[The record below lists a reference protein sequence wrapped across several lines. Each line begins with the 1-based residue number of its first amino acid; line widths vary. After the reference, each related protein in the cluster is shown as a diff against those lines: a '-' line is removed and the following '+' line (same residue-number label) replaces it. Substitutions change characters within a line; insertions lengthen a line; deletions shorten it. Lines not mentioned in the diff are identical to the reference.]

1 MVAARIG
8 QSFVL
13 RNKPVN
19 FFEHQ
24 EQARRQ
30 SRWLVFL
37 FILAVI
43 IIIVVIDFAILVA
56 FGVMNT
62 EEQQFIFNTQALKAN
77 LPTLLG
83 GAVLTA
89 GVIAVASLFK
99 TAALRSGGGKV
110 ARDLGGV
117 LVEADARD
125 PLRRRLYNVVEEI
138 ALASGIAVPE
148 IYVLEQESGINA
160 FAAGFTPA
168 DAAVAVTR
176 GALEKLSRNELQ
188 GVIAHEFSHIFNG
201 DMRLNIRLMGALF
214 GILMLSL
221 IGRRV
226 LHGSFY
232 MGRSKNNNGGAIVLI
247 AVAVML
253 VGYIGLF
260 FGRWIKS
267 AVSRQREYL
276 ADASAV
282 QFTRDPDGIAGALKK
297 ISVYSDASYLNVETE
312 EVSHMLFGDGEKM
325 SMFSTHPPLNER
337 IKRVDKSFKPEDL
350 AELAK
355 KIQREHQAES
365 ERHSKKQEAT
375 ERRGGGMFD
384 GGNLVD
390 QIGHPDF
397 SRILMAATLAASIP
411 DEISQAAHSSQ
422 WATEVLF
429 YCLLDRDDEI
439 REQQLLMVAQ
449 NMGGDSETR
458 VRGLVNAAP
467 ELAREQRLPLLE
479 ISIPEL
485 KRRPPDHVSKVLATV
500 KALSEADGQTDVFEY
515 LMAKIIAQHLWESVN
530 PQRVKLSGKK
540 SLAQMSDKAHSV
552 ITVLAL
558 HGNEGSAAAESAYRA
573 GSTVLGS
580 GTNASMP
587 DTGDWSETLD
597 MALSALDQLKPSD
610 KETFVKA
617 LLATVMADDKIAV
630 TELELLRVVCAV
642 IHVPLPMITGGQS

>member
-1 MVAARIG
+1 M
-8 QSFVL
+8 
-13 RNKPVN
+13 N

-37 FILAVI
+37 FILAVLV
-43 IIIVVIDFAILVA
+43 IIVVIDVAILVA
-56 FGVMNT
+56 FGLMNI
-62 EEQQFIFNTQALKAN
+62 EQQQFPLSMQALKVN
-77 LPTLLG
+77 IPLLLG
-83 GAVLTA
+83 GAVVTA
-89 GVIAVASLFK
+89 AVIAVASLFK

-138 ALASGIAVPE
+138 ALASGIPVPE

-160 FAAGFTPA
+160 FAAGFSPA

-176 GALEKLSRNELQ
+176 GALEKLNRGELQ

-226 LHGSFY
+226 LHGSYY
-232 MGRSKNNNGGAIVLI
+232 MGRSKNNNGGAIVLV

-297 ISVYSDASYLNVETE
+297 IAVYSDASYLNVETE
-312 EVSHMLFGDGEKM
+312 EVSHMLFGSGERM
-325 SMFSTHPPLNER
+325 RMFSTHPPLNER
-337 IKRVDKSFKPEDL
+337 IGRIDQSFRPEDL
-350 AELAK
+350 VQMAK
-355 KIQREHQAES
+355 NIQRQRQADAEQAAKNQQKAKS
-365 ERHSKKQEAT
+365 T
-375 ERRGGGMFD
+375 GGGMFD
-384 GGNLVD
+384 ADNLVD
-390 QIGHPDF
+390 QIGNPDF
-397 SRILMAATLAASIP
+397 SRILMAAALAASIP
-411 DEISQAAHSSQ
+411 DEISQAAHSNQ

-429 YCLLDRDDEI
+429 YCLLDRNEEI
-439 REQQLLMVAQ
+439 REQQLLHVAQ
-449 NMGGDSETR
+449 NMGSDSETR
-458 VRGLVNAAP
+458 VRGLLNAAP

-485 KRRPPDHVSKVLATV
+485 KRRPPDHVGKVLATV
-500 KALSEADGQTDVFEY
+500 KLLSEADGQTDVFEY

-530 PQRVKLSGKK
+530 PQQVKLSGKNA
-540 SLAQMSDKAHSV
+540 LGRVTPEALEV
-552 ITVLAL
+552 IAVLAT
-558 HGNEGSAAAESAYRA
+558 HGNDSDRAIESAYRA
-573 GSTVLGS
+573 GNGVLDAGPVI
-580 GTNASMP
+580 SMP
-587 DTGDWSETLD
+587 TVEDWKEVMDRTLP
-597 MALSALDQLKPSD
+597 LLDQLKPAD
-610 KETFVKA
+610 KEKLVKA
-617 LLATVMADDKIAV
+617 MIATVMADDKVVV
-630 TELELLRVVCAV
+630 TELELLRVICSV
-642 IHVPLPMITGGQS
+642 IHVPLPIVTGGEP

>member
-1 MVAARIG
+1 
-8 QSFVL
+8 
-13 RNKPVN
+13 VN
-19 FFEHQ
+19 FFEYQ

-43 IIIVVIDFAILVA
+43 TIIVVIDVAILVA
-56 FGVMNT
+56 FGVMDA
-62 EEQQFIFNTQALKAN
+62 EQQQGLFNIQTLKAN

-89 GVIAVASLFK
+89 IVIAVASLFK
-99 TAALRSGGGKV
+99 TAALSSGGGKV

-226 LHGSFY
+226 LHGSYY
-232 MGRSKNNNGGAIVLI
+232 MGRSKNSNGGAIMLV
-247 AVAVML
+247 AVAVTL

-267 AVSRQREYL
+267 AVSRQREDL

-297 ISVYSDASYLNVETE
+297 IAVYSDASYLSVESE

-325 SMFSTHPPLNER
+325 SMFSTHPPMNKR
-337 IKRVDKSFKPEDL
+337 IQRIDKSFRPEDL
-350 AELAK
+350 LQLASS
-355 KIQREHQAES
+355 IQRKQHAEA
-365 ERHSKKQEAT
+365 EQLNQEKRSKK
-375 ERRGGGMFD
+375 RRSTGLFD
-384 GGNLVD
+384 ADNLVE

-397 SRILMAATLAASIP
+397 SRILMAAALAASIP
-411 DEISQAAHSSQ
+411 EQISKAAHSSQ
-422 WATEVLF
+422 WATEVLL
-429 YCLLDRDDEI
+429 YCLMDQDSEI
-439 REQQLLMVAQ
+439 RERQLLLVAQ
-449 NMGGDSETR
+449 NMGSDSETR
-458 VRGLVNAAP
+458 VRGLLEAAP

-485 KRRPPDHVSKVLATV
+485 KRRPPDHVSRVLATV
-500 KALSEADGQTDVFEY
+500 KALSEVDGHTDIFEY
-515 LMAKIIAQHLWESVN
+515 LMAAIIAQHLWESMN
-530 PQRVKLSGKK
+530 PQSVRLSGKK
-540 SLAQMSDKAHSV
+540 LLKQLMADALDV
-552 ITVLAL
+552 IAILAL
-558 HGNEGSAAAESAYRA
+558 NGHESTEGAKQAYRA
-573 GSTVLGS
+573 GSNLLGADGKS
-580 GTNASMP
+580 PMP
-587 DTGDWSETLD
+587 VIGDWTHNLD
-597 MALSALDQLKPSD
+597 KALPALDQLKPAE
-610 KETFVKA
+610 KEKLVNA
-617 LLATVMADDKIAV
+617 LIATVMADNRVAV
-630 TELELLRVVCAV
+630 AEMELLRVICLV
-642 IHVPLPMITGGQS
+642 IHVPLPMISGGESSS

>member
-1 MVAARIG
+1 M
-8 QSFVL
+8 
-13 RNKPVN
+13 N
-19 FFEHQ
+19 FFEYQ

-30 SRWLVFL
+30 TRWLVFL
-37 FILAVI
+37 FILAVV
-43 IIIVVIDFAILVA
+43 IIIVVINVAILVA
-56 FGVMNT
+56 LGLMNT
-62 EEQQFIFNTQALKAN
+62 EEQQFVFSMQALKAN
-77 LPTLLG
+77 IPTLLG
-83 GAVLTA
+83 GAAVTA
-89 GVIAVASLFK
+89 AVIAIASLFK
-99 TAALRSGGGKV
+99 TASLRSGGGKV

-117 LVEADARD
+117 LVEADAND

-138 ALASGIAVPE
+138 ALASGIPVPE

-176 GALEKLSRNELQ
+176 GALEKLSRGELQ

-214 GILMLSL
+214 GILVLSL

-232 MGRSKNNNGGAIVLI
+232 MGRSKNSNGGAIVLV

-297 ISVYSDASYLNVETE
+297 IAIYSDASYLNVETE
-312 EVSHMLFGDGEKM
+312 EVSHMLFGDGEQVR
-325 SMFSTHPPLNER
+325 MFSTHPPLNSR
-337 IKRVDKSFKPEDL
+337 IGRIDKSFKPDDL
-350 AELAK
+350 VQLAK
-355 KIQREHQAES
+355 KIQRQGQVEAERAAR
-365 ERHSKKQEAT
+365 EEKKEQPQ
-375 ERRGGGMFD
+375 GGGMFNAD
-384 GGNLVD
+384 NLID

-411 DEISQAAHSSQ
+411 EEISQAAHSNQ

-429 YCLLDRDDEI
+429 YCLMDRDDEI
-439 REQQLLMVAQ
+439 REQQLLFVAQ
-449 NMGGDSETR
+449 EMGSDSETK
-458 VRGLVNAAP
+458 VRGLLNAAP
-467 ELAREQRLPLLE
+467 DLAREQRLPLLE

-500 KALSEADGQTDVFEY
+500 EALSQADGQTDVFEY
-515 LMAKIIAQHLWESVN
+515 LMAKIISQHLWESIN
-530 PQRVKLSGKK
+530 PQRVRLSGKK
-540 SLAQMSDKAHSV
+540 SLQQAIEKARAV
-552 ITVLAL
+552 IAVLAV
-558 HGNEGSAAAESAYRA
+558 HGNEDAEAAKAAYQAGSAI
-573 GSTVLGS
+573 LGD
-580 GTNASMP
+580 TEATAMP
-587 DTGDWSETLD
+587 VIDDWSECLD
-597 MALSALDQLKPSD
+597 DALPALDQLKPAD
-610 KETFVKA
+610 KESLVKA
-617 LLATVMADDKIAV
+617 LIATVMADDKVEV
-630 TELELLRVVCAV
+630 TEMELLRVVCSV
-642 IHVPLPMITGGQS
+642 IHVPLPMITGGET

>member
-1 MVAARIG
+1 M
-8 QSFVL
+8 
-13 RNKPVN
+13 N
-19 FFEHQ
+19 FFEYQ
-24 EQARRQ
+24 EKARRQ

-43 IIIVVIDFAILVA
+43 TIIVVIDLAILVA
-56 FGVMNT
+56 FGVMDT
-62 EEQQFIFNTQALKAN
+62 EQQQVLFSTQTLKAN
-77 LPTLLG
+77 LSTLMV
-83 GAVLTA
+83 GALVTA
-89 GVIAVASLFK
+89 AVIAIASLFK
-99 TAALRSGGGKV
+99 TASLRSGGGKV

-226 LHGSFY
+226 LHGSYY
-232 MGRSKNNNGGAIVLI
+232 MGRSKNNNGGAIMLI

-253 VGYIGLF
+253 VGYIGMF

-337 IKRVDKSFKPEDL
+337 IKRVDKSFKPDDL
-350 AELAK
+350 LELVK
-355 KIQREHQAES
+355 SIQRKQKMETEQQARQQAKRE
-365 ERHSKKQEAT
+365 EAGKK
-375 ERRGGGMFD
+375 GGAGMFD
-384 GGNLVD
+384 ADNLVE

-397 SRILMAATLAASIP
+397 SRILMAAALAASIP
-411 DEISQAAHSSQ
+411 EQISQAAHSNQ

-429 YCLLDRDDEI
+429 YCLMDRDVEI
-439 REQQLLMVAQ
+439 REQQLLFVAQ
-449 NMGGDSETR
+449 NMGTDSETR
-458 VRGLVNAAP
+458 LRGLLQASP

-479 ISIPEL
+479 IAIPEL

-500 KALSEADGQTDVFEY
+500 KALNEADGQTDVFEY
-515 LMAKIIAQHLWESVN
+515 LMAKIITQHLWESVN
-530 PQRVKLSGKK
+530 PQRVKLSGKT
-540 SLAQMSDKAHSV
+540 SLKQVSDKALGV
-552 ITVLAL
+552 IAVLAL
-558 HGNEGSAAAESAYRA
+558 HGNENTVAAESAYRA
-573 GSTVLGS
+573 GCELLGS
-580 GTNASMP
+580 GAATPMP
-587 DTGDWSETLD
+587 EISEWSEVLD
-597 MALSALDQLKPSD
+597 TALPALDKLKPAD
-610 KETFVKA
+610 KEQLVKA
-617 LLATVMADDKIAV
+617 LIATVMADNKIAV
-630 TELELLRVVCAV
+630 AELELLRVVCSV
-642 IHVPLPMITGGQS
+642 IHVPLPMITGGQA

>member
-1 MVAARIG
+1 M
-8 QSFVL
+8 
-13 RNKPVN
+13 N
-19 FFEHQ
+19 FFEYQ

-37 FILAVI
+37 FILAVLV
-43 IIIVVIDFAILVA
+43 IIVVIDVAILVA
-56 FGVMNT
+56 FGLMNI
-62 EEQQFIFNTQALKAN
+62 EQQQFVFNMQTLKASM
-77 LPTLLG
+77 PMLLG
-83 GAVLTA
+83 GAAVTA
-89 GVIAVASLFK
+89 AVIAVASLFK

-117 LVEADARD
+117 LVEADAND

-138 ALASGIAVPE
+138 ALASGIPVPE

-176 GALEKLSRNELQ
+176 GALEKLNRAELQ

-214 GILMLSL
+214 GILVLSL

-226 LHGSFY
+226 LHGSY
-232 MGRSKNNNGGAIVLI
+232 YVGRSKNSNGGAIVLV

-267 AVSRQREYL
+267 AVSRQREFL

-297 ISVYSDASYLNVETE
+297 IAIYSDASYLNVETE
-312 EVSHMLFGDGEKM
+312 EVSHMLFGNGEQVR
-325 SMFSTHPPLNER
+325 MFSTHPPLNDR
-337 IKRVDKSFKPEDL
+337 IGRIDRSFRPDDL
-350 AELAK
+350 VQLAR
-355 KIQREHQAES
+355 KIQRQGEAEAEQAAREQ
-365 ERHSKKQEAT
+365 KKEKSH
-375 ERRGGGMFD
+375 GGGMFNAD
-384 GGNLVD
+384 NLVD

-411 DEISQAAHSSQ
+411 EEISQAAHSNQ

-429 YCLLDRDDEI
+429 YCLMDRNDEI
-439 REQQLLMVAQ
+439 REQQLLFVAQ
-449 NMGGDSETR
+449 KMGSDSETR
-458 VRGLVNAAP
+458 VRGLLSAAP

-500 KALSEADGQTDVFEY
+500 EALSQADGQTDVFEY
-515 LMAKIIAQHLWESVN
+515 LMAKTIAQHLWESVN
-530 PQRVKLSGKK
+530 PQRVRLSGKK
-540 SLAQMSDKAHSV
+540 SLPQIIDKARAV
-552 ITVLAL
+552 IAILAVN
-558 HGNEGSAAAESAYRA
+558 GNENAADAGDAYRA
-573 GSTVLGS
+573 G
-580 GTNASMP
+580 NALFGDDVTAAMP
-587 DTGDWSETLD
+587 DIGDWSATLD
-597 MALSALDQLKPSD
+597 DALPALDQLKPAD
-610 KETFVKA
+610 KENLVKA
-617 LLATVMADDKIAV
+617 MIATVMADDSVAV
-630 TELELLRVVCAV
+630 TEMELLRVVCAV
-642 IHVPLPMITGGQS
+642 IHVPLPMITGGEA

>member
-1 MVAARIG
+1 M
-8 QSFVL
+8 
-13 RNKPVN
+13 N
-19 FFEHQ
+19 FFEYQ

-43 IIIVVIDFAILVA
+43 TIIVVIDLAILVA
-56 FGVMNT
+56 FGAMDV
-62 EEQQFIFNTQALKAN
+62 EQQQSLLSVQTLKSN

-83 GAVLTA
+83 GALVTA
-89 GVIAVASLFK
+89 LVIAIASLFK

-138 ALASGIAVPE
+138 ALASGIPVPE
-148 IYVLEQESGINA
+148 IYVLEQESAINA

-226 LHGSFY
+226 LHGSYY
-232 MGRSKNNNGGAIVLI
+232 MGRSKNNNGGAIILI
-247 AVAVML
+247 AVAVTL

-297 ISVYSDASYLNVETE
+297 IAVYSDASYLDAESE
-312 EVSHMLFGDGEKM
+312 EVSHMLFGAGEKM
-325 SMFSTHPPLNER
+325 SMFSTHPPMNER
-337 IKRVDKSFKPEDL
+337 IKRIDGSFRPEDL
-350 AELAK
+350 VQLAK
-355 KIQREHQAES
+355 NIQR
-365 ERHSKKQEAT
+365 KKQFEAEQAAKEQKGSKQRT
-375 ERRGGGMFD
+375 SGMFD
-384 GGNLVD
+384 ADNLVD
-390 QIGHPDF
+390 QIGNPDF
-397 SRILMAATLAASIP
+397 SRILMAAALAASIP
-411 DEISQAAHSSQ
+411 EEISTAAHSNQ

-429 YCLLDRDDEI
+429 YCLMDRDIET
-439 REQQLLMVAQ
+439 REQQLLAVAT
-449 NMGGDSETR
+449 NMGSDSETR
-458 VRGLVNAAP
+458 VRGLLDAAP

-479 ISIPEL
+479 IAIPEL
-485 KRRPPDHVSKVLATV
+485 KRRPPDHVKRVLATV
-500 KALSEADGQTDVFEY
+500 KALSAADGQTDVFEY
-515 LMAKIIAQHLWESVN
+515 LLAKIIAQHLWESAN
-530 PQRVKLSGKK
+530 PQNVRLSGNKALK
-540 SLAQMSDKAHSV
+540 QTLDKALDV
-552 ITVLAL
+552 IAVLAL
-558 HGNEGSAAAESAYRA
+558 HGNVGAEDVETAYRSGSTLLESNASAPMPQVGDWAES
-573 GSTVLGS
+573 
-580 GTNASMP
+580 
-587 DTGDWSETLD
+587 LD
-597 MALSALDQLKPSD
+597 SALPELDRLKPAD
-610 KETFVKA
+610 KGKLVKA
-617 LLATVMADDKIAV
+617 LIATVMADNRVAV
-630 TELELLRVVCAV
+630 AEMELLRVVCAV
-642 IHVPLPMITGGQS
+642 IHVPLPMISGGETA

>member
-1 MVAARIG
+1 M
-8 QSFVL
+8 
-13 RNKPVN
+13 N
-19 FFEHQ
+19 FFEYQ

-37 FILAVI
+37 FILAVT
-43 IIIVVIDFAILVA
+43 IIVVVIDLAILIA
-56 FGVMNT
+56 FGVMDP
-62 EEQQFIFNTQALKAN
+62 EQQQTLLSMETFKAN
-77 LPTLLG
+77 LGTILG
-83 GAVLTA
+83 GALVTTA
-89 GVIAVASLFK
+89 VIVVASLFK
-99 TAALRSGGGKV
+99 TASLRSGGGKV

-148 IYVLEQESGINA
+148 IYVLEQESAINA

-176 GALEKLSRNELQ
+176 GALEKLDRNELQ

-232 MGRSKNNNGGAIVLI
+232 VGRSKNNNGGAIVMIAI
-247 AVAVML
+247 AVMA

-312 EVSHMLFGDGEKM
+312 EISHMLFGNGEKT
-325 SMFSTHPPLNER
+325 SMFSTHPPMNER
-337 IKRVDKSFKPEDL
+337 ILRIDKNYRPEQLQDL
-350 AELAK
+350 AKSIERKAQVQAK
-355 KIQREHQAES
+355 QQA
-365 ERHSKKQEAT
+365 RQKKSPNKGVA
-375 ERRGGGMFD
+375 GMFD
-384 GGNLVD
+384 ADKLVD

-397 SRILMAATLAASIP
+397 SRILMAAALASSIP
-411 DEISQAAHSSQ
+411 EEISAAAHSNQ

-429 YCLLDRDDEI
+429 YCLMDQNDEI
-439 REQQLLMVAQ
+439 REQQLLAIAQ
-449 NMGGDSETR
+449 TMGSDSEQR
-458 VRGLVNAAP
+458 VRGLLSASPV
-467 ELAREQRLPLLE
+467 LAREQRLPLLE

-485 KRRPPDHVSKVLATV
+485 KRRPPDHVSRVLATV
-500 KALSEADGQTDVFEY
+500 TALSEADGQTDIFEY
-515 LMAKIIAQHLWESVN
+515 LMAKIIGQHLWESVN

-540 SLAQMSDKAHSV
+540 SLKQVADKAQQV
-552 ITVLAL
+552 IAVLAL
-558 HGNEGSAAAESAYRA
+558 HGNDDKLAAESAYKA
-573 GSTVLGS
+573 GNGLL
-580 GTNASMP
+580 NPKQQHAIP
-587 DTGDWSETLD
+587 DVGDWAETLD
-597 MALSALDQLKPSD
+597 LALPALDQLKPGD
-610 KETFVKA
+610 KEQLVNA
-617 LLATVMADDKIAV
+617 LIATVMADDKIAV
-630 TELELLRVVCAV
+630 EELELLRVICAV
-642 IHVPLPMITGGQS
+642 IHVPLPMIVGSEV

>member
-1 MVAARIG
+1 M
-8 QSFVL
+8 
-13 RNKPVN
+13 N
-19 FFEHQ
+19 FFEYQ
-24 EQARRQ
+24 DQARRQ

-43 IIIVVIDFAILVA
+43 VIIVVIDAAILVA

-62 EEQQFIFNTQALKAN
+62 EEQQFAFSMQALKAN

-83 GAVLTA
+83 GAVVTA
-89 GVIAVASLFK
+89 AIIAVASLFK
-99 TAALRSGGGKV
+99 TATLRSGGGKV

-117 LVEADARD
+117 QVEADARD

-138 ALASGIAVPE
+138 ALASGIPVPE

-176 GALEKLSRNELQ
+176 GALEKLSRSELQ

-226 LHGSFY
+226 LHGSYFV
-232 MGRSKNNNGGAIVLI
+232 GRSKNSNGGAIVLVAI
-247 AVAVML
+247 AVML

-312 EVSHMLFGDGEKM
+312 EVSHMLFGNGEKT

-337 IKRVDKSFKPEDL
+337 IQRVDKSFKPEDL
-350 AELAK
+350 VQLAK
-355 KIQREHQAES
+355 NIQR
-365 ERHSKKQEAT
+365 KKQTEAEQAAKEQQKT
-375 ERRGGGMFD
+375 KKRQSGMFD
-384 GGNLVD
+384 ADNLVD
-390 QIGHPDF
+390 QIGNPDF
-397 SRILMAATLAASIP
+397 SRILMAAALAASIP
-411 DEISQAAHSSQ
+411 EEINQAAHSSQ

-429 YCLLDRDDEI
+429 YCLMDRDDEI
-439 REQQLLMVAQ
+439 REQQLLAVAQ

-458 VRGLVNAAP
+458 VRGLLNAAP
-467 ELAREQRLPLLE
+467 ELAGEQRLPLLE

-500 KALSEADGQTDVFEY
+500 TALSEADGEIDVFEY
-515 LMAKIIAQHLWESVN
+515 LMAKIIAQHLWESMN
-530 PQRVKLSGKK
+530 PQRVRLSGKK
-540 SLAQMSDKAHSV
+540 SLKQLSDKALGV
-552 ITVLAL
+552 VAVLAL
-558 HGNEGSAAAESAYRA
+558 HGHDRTADVELAYRA
-573 GSTVLGS
+573 GSALLGS
-580 GTNASMP
+580 ETTAPMP
-587 DTGDWSETLD
+587 RIEDWSKTLD
-597 MALSALDQLKPSD
+597 DALPALDQLKPAD
-610 KETFVKA
+610 KEKLVKA
-617 LLATVMADDKIAV
+617 MTTTVMADNKV
-630 TELELLRVVCAV
+630 GVVELELLRVVCSV
-642 IHVPLPMITGGQS
+642 IHVPLPMITGGET

>member
-1 MVAARIG
+1 
-8 QSFVL
+8 
-13 RNKPVN
+13 VN
-19 FFEHQ
+19 FFEYQ

-30 SRWLVFL
+30 SRWLIFL

-43 IIIVVIDFAILVA
+43 TIIVVIDLAMLIA
-56 FGVMNT
+56 FGVMDT
-62 EEQQFIFNTQALKAN
+62 EQQQGLFSTQTLQAN
-77 LPTLLG
+77 LPTLFG
-83 GAVLTA
+83 GALVTA
-89 GVIAVASLFK
+89 AVIAIASLFK
-99 TAALRSGGGKV
+99 TAVLRSGGGKV
-110 ARDLGGV
+110 ARELGGV

-176 GALEKLSRNELQ
+176 GALEKLSRSELQ

-214 GILMLSL
+214 GILVLSL

-226 LHGSFY
+226 LRGSY
-232 MGRSKNNNGGAIVLI
+232 YVGRSKNSNGGAIMLVAI
-247 AVAVML
+247 AVML

-297 ISVYSDASYLNVETE
+297 ISVYSDASYLNVESE
-312 EVSHMLFGDGEKM
+312 EVSHMLFGNGEKV

-337 IKRVDKSFKPEDL
+337 IQRIDKSFRPEDL
-350 AELAK
+350 VQLAK
-355 KIQREHQAES
+355 SIQRKGQAEA
-365 ERHSKKQEAT
+365 EAEQAAREQEKTGQSK
-375 ERRGGGMFD
+375 GGLFD
-384 GGNLVD
+384 ADSLVD

-397 SRILMAATLAASIP
+397 SRILMAAALAASIP
-411 DEISQAAHSSQ
+411 EEINQAAHSNQ

-429 YCLLDRDDEI
+429 YCLLDRDSEI
-439 REQQLLMVAQ
+439 REQQLLIVAQ
-449 NMGGDSETR
+449 NMGGDSEAR
-458 VRGLVNAAP
+458 VRGLLMAAP

-485 KRRPPDHVSKVLATV
+485 KRRPPDHVSNVLATV
-500 KALSEADGQTDVFEY
+500 KALSDADGQTDVFEY
-515 LMAKIIAQHLWESVN
+515 LMAKVIAQHLWDSMN
-530 PQRVKLSGKK
+530 PQRVRLSGKK
-540 SLAQMSDKAHSV
+540 PLVQV
-552 ITVLAL
+552 IDQALDVIAVLAK
-558 HGNEGSAAAESAYRA
+558 HGHENTTDMENAYRA
-573 GSTVLGS
+573 GSELLGADTTVMKPAIE
-580 GTNASMP
+580 N
-587 DTGDWSETLD
+587 WNEVLD
-597 MALSALDQLKPSD
+597 VALPELDQLKPTD
-610 KETFVKA
+610 KEKLVKA
-617 LLATVMADDKIAV
+617 LIATVMADDRVAV
-630 TELELLRVVCAV
+630 AEMELLRVVCSV
-642 IHVPLPMITGGQS
+642 IHVPLPMITGGE

>member
-1 MVAARIG
+1 
-8 QSFVL
+8 
-13 RNKPVN
+13 VN
-19 FFEHQ
+19 FFEYQ

-30 SRWLVFL
+30 SRWLIFL
-37 FILAVI
+37 FVLAVI
-43 IIIVVIDFAILVA
+43 VIIVVIDAAILVA

-62 EEQQFIFNTQALKAN
+62 EEQQFVFNMQMLKAN
-77 LPTLLG
+77 LPTLLW
-83 GAVLTA
+83 GALATA
-89 GVIAVASLFK
+89 AVIAVASLFK
-99 TAALRSGGGKV
+99 TATLRSGGGKV

-176 GALEKLSRNELQ
+176 GALEKLSRSELQ

-226 LHGSFY
+226 LHGSYY
-232 MGRSKNNNGGAIVLI
+232 MGRSKNSNGGAIVLI
-247 AVAVML
+247 AIAVML

-312 EVSHMLFGDGEKM
+312 EVSHMLFGDGEKT

-337 IKRVDKSFKPEDL
+337 IQRIDRSFKPEDL
-350 AELAK
+350 ITLAK
-355 KIQREHQAES
+355 NIQRKGQAEA
-365 ERHSKKQEAT
+365 EQAAREQEQQKSKKGAA
-375 ERRGGGMFD
+375 GMFD
-384 GGNLVD
+384 ADTLID

-397 SRILMAATLAASIP
+397 SRILMAAALAASIP
-411 DEISQAAHSSQ
+411 EEINQAAHSNQ

-429 YCLLDRDDEI
+429 YCLMDRDDEI
-439 REQQLLMVAQ
+439 REQQLLAVAQ
-449 NMGGDSETR
+449 NMGSDSEAR
-458 VRGLVNAAP
+458 VRGLLSAAP

-485 KRRPPDHVSKVLATV
+485 KRRPPDHVSKVLSTV
-500 KALSEADGQTDVFEY
+500 KALNAADGQTDVFEY
-515 LMAKIIAQHLWESVN
+515 LMAKIIAQHLWESMN
-530 PQRVKLSGKK
+530 PQRVKLAGKK
-540 SLAQMSDKAHSV
+540 SLQKTMDKALDV
-552 ITVLAL
+552 IAVLAL
-558 HGNEGSAAAESAYRA
+558 HGNENTAGTESAYRA
-573 GSTVLGS
+573 GSLS
-580 GTNASMP
+580 LDANEPAPMP
-587 DTGDWSETLD
+587 VIEDWSETLD
-597 MALSALDQLKPSD
+597 DALPALDRLKPAD
-610 KETFVKA
+610 KEKLVKA
-617 LLATVMADDKIAV
+617 LIATVIADNKVAV
-630 TELELLRVVCAV
+630 SEMELLRVVCTV
-642 IHVPLPMITGGQS
+642 IHVPLPMITGGET

>member
-1 MVAARIG
+1 
-8 QSFVL
+8 
-13 RNKPVN
+13 VN
-19 FFEHQ
+19 FFEYQ

-43 IIIVVIDFAILVA
+43 TIIVVIDLAILVA
-56 FGVMNT
+56 FGVMDI
-62 EEQQFIFNTQALKAN
+62 EQQQNLLSVQTLKAN

-83 GAVLTA
+83 GALVTA
-89 GVIAVASLFK
+89 LVIAIASLFK

-138 ALASGIAVPE
+138 ALASGIPVPE
-148 IYVLEQESGINA
+148 IYVLEQESAINA
-160 FAAGFTPA
+160 FAAGFTSA

-226 LHGSFY
+226 LHGSYY
-232 MGRSKNNNGGAIVLI
+232 MGRSKNSNGGAIVLI
-247 AVAVML
+247 AIAVTM

-297 ISVYSDASYLNVETE
+297 IAVYSEASYLNVETE
-312 EVSHMLFGDGEKM
+312 EISHMLFGAGESM
-325 SMFSTHPPLNER
+325 SMFSTHPPMNER
-337 IKRVDKSFKPEDL
+337 IQRIDSSFKPEDL
-350 AELAK
+350 VQLAK
-355 KIQREHQAES
+355 NLQR
-365 ERHSKKQEAT
+365 KKQVEA
-375 ERRGGGMFD
+375 EQAAKEQKGAKQRASGMFD
-384 GGNLVD
+384 ANNLVD
-390 QIGHPDF
+390 QIGNPDF
-397 SRILMAATLAASIP
+397 SRVLMAAALAASIP
-411 DEISQAAHSSQ
+411 DEISKAAHSNQ

-429 YCLLDRDDEI
+429 YCLIDRDIEI
-439 REQQLLMVAQ
+439 RERQLLAVAT
-449 NMGGDSETR
+449 NMGSDSEIR
-458 VRGLVNAAP
+458 VRGLLDAAP
-467 ELAREQRLPLLE
+467 ELGREQRLPLLE

-485 KRRPPDHVSKVLATV
+485 KRRPPDYVERVLSTV
-500 KALSEADGQTDVFEY
+500 KAMSEADGQTDVFEY
-515 LMAKIIAQHLWESVN
+515 LLAKIITQHLWESAN
-530 PQRVKLSGKK
+530 PQSVKLSGKK
-540 SLAQMSDKAHSV
+540 PLKPAMGKALDV
-552 ITVLAL
+552 IAVLAL
-558 HGNEGSAAAESAYRA
+558 HGNESNEDAVKAFRA
-573 GSTVLGS
+573 GSDLLES
-580 GTNASMP
+580 GNKPAMP
-587 DTGDWSETLD
+587 LIDDWTETLD
-597 MALSALDQLKPSD
+597 NALPVLDRLRPSEKGKLVQALI
-610 KETFVKA
+610 
-617 LLATVMADDKIAV
+617 ATVMADNRVAV
-630 TELELLRVVCAV
+630 AEMELLRVVCAI
-642 IHVPLPMITGGQS
+642 IHVPLPMITGGEAA

>member
-1 MVAARIG
+1 M
-8 QSFVL
+8 
-13 RNKPVN
+13 N
-19 FFEHQ
+19 FFEYQ
-24 EQARRQ
+24 DQARRQ
-30 SRWLVFL
+30 SRWLIFL
-37 FILAVI
+37 FVLAVI
-43 IIIVVIDFAILVA
+43 TIVVVIDLAMLVA

-62 EEQQFIFNTQALKAN
+62 EEQHFVFNIQSLQAN

-83 GAVLTA
+83 GALITT
-89 GVIAVASLFK
+89 GVIVVASLFK
-99 TAALRSGGGKV
+99 TAMLRSGGGKV
-110 ARDLGGV
+110 ARELGGV

-125 PLRRRLYNVVEEI
+125 PLKRRLYNVVEEI

-160 FAAGFTPA
+160 FAAGFSPA

-176 GALEKLSRNELQ
+176 GALEKLSRSELQ

-226 LHGSFY
+226 LHGSY
-232 MGRSKNNNGGAIVLI
+232 YVGRSKNSNGGAIVMVAI
-247 AVAVML
+247 AVML

-312 EVSHMLFGDGEKM
+312 EVSHMLFGDGERTK
-325 SMFSTHPPLNER
+325 MFSTHPPLNER
-337 IKRVDKSFKPEDL
+337 IKRIDKSFQPDDL
-350 AELAK
+350 VQLAKSIQRQGQVQAELAAREQQDK
-355 KIQREHQAES
+355 KPAS
-365 ERHSKKQEAT
+365 
-375 ERRGGGMFD
+375 GGMFD
-384 GGNLVD
+384 ADNLID

-411 DEISQAAHSSQ
+411 EQISQAAHSSQ

-429 YCLLDRDDEI
+429 YSLMDSDDEI
-439 REQQLLMVAQ
+439 REQQLLIVAQ
-449 NMGGDSETR
+449 NMGSDSETR
-458 VRGLVNAAP
+458 VRSLLSAAP

-479 ISIPEL
+479 IALPEL
-485 KRRPPDHVSKVLATV
+485 KRRPPDYVSKVLSTV
-500 KALSEADGQTDVFEY
+500 QGLNDADGQTDVFEY

-530 PQRVKLSGKK
+530 PQSVKLSGRK
-540 SLAQMSDKAHSV
+540 SLKQMTAKALDV
-552 ITVLAL
+552 ITILAA
-558 HGNEGSAAAESAYRA
+558 HGHQQSEEIQAAYLAGLQTLGTNQSTPMPVIDDWSAA
-573 GSTVLGS
+573 
-580 GTNASMP
+580 
-587 DTGDWSETLD
+587 LD
-597 MALSALDQLKPSD
+597 EALPALDQLKPSD
-610 KETFVKA
+610 KQTLVKA
-617 LLATVMADDKIAV
+617 LIATVMADNKIAV
-630 TELELLRVVCAV
+630 SEMELLRVVCSI
-642 IHVPLPMITGGQS
+642 IHVPLPMITGGETA

>member
-1 MVAARIG
+1 M
-8 QSFVL
+8 
-13 RNKPVN
+13 N
-19 FFEHQ
+19 FFEYQ

-30 SRWLVFL
+30 TRWLVFL
-37 FILAVI
+37 FILAVL
-43 IIIVVIDFAILVA
+43 IIIVVINVAILVA
-56 FGVMNT
+56 LGLMNT
-62 EEQQFIFNTQALKAN
+62 EEQQFVFSMQTLKAN
-77 LPTLLG
+77 IPTLLG
-83 GAVLTA
+83 GAAVTA
-89 GVIAVASLFK
+89 AVIAIASLFK

-117 LVEADARD
+117 LVEADAND

-138 ALASGIAVPE
+138 ALASGIPVPE

-176 GALEKLSRNELQ
+176 GALEKLNRAELQ

-214 GILMLSL
+214 GILVLSL

-232 MGRSKNNNGGAIVLI
+232 MGRSKNSNGGAIVLV

-282 QFTRDPDGIAGALKK
+282 QFTRDPEGIAGALKK
-297 ISVYSDASYLNVETE
+297 IAVYSDASYLNVETE
-312 EVSHMLFGDGEKM
+312 EVSHMLFGDGEQVR
-325 SMFSTHPPLNER
+325 MFSTHPPLNDR
-337 IKRVDKSFKPEDL
+337 IGRIDKSFTPDDL
-350 AELAK
+350 VQLAK
-355 KIQREHQAES
+355 KIQRQGEAQAEQAAR
-365 ERHSKKQEAT
+365 EQKKEKSH
-375 ERRGGGMFD
+375 GGGMFNAD
-384 GGNLVD
+384 NLVD

-411 DEISQAAHSSQ
+411 EEISQAAHSNQ

-429 YCLLDRDDEI
+429 YCLMDRNDEI
-439 REQQLLMVAQ
+439 REQQLLFVAQ
-449 NMGGDSETR
+449 KMGSDSETR
-458 VRGLVNAAP
+458 VRGLLNAAP

-500 KALSEADGQTDVFEY
+500 EALSQADGQTDVFEY

-530 PQRVKLSGKK
+530 PQRVRLSGKK
-540 SLAQMSDKAHSV
+540 SLQQIIEKARAV
-552 ITVLAL
+552 IAVLAV
-558 HGNEGSAAAESAYRA
+558 HGNENAAGAEDAYQAGSALLGDAVTAA
-573 GSTVLGS
+573 
-580 GTNASMP
+580 MP
-587 DTGDWSETLD
+587 VMDDWSELLD
-597 MALSALDQLKPSD
+597 DALPALDKLKPAD
-610 KETFVKA
+610 KEILVKA
-617 LLATVMADDKIAV
+617 LIATVMADDRVAV
-630 TELELLRVVCAV
+630 TEMELLRVVCSV
-642 IHVPLPMITGGQS
+642 IHVPLPMITGGEA

>member
-1 MVAARIG
+1 M
-8 QSFVL
+8 
-13 RNKPVN
+13 N
-19 FFEHQ
+19 FFEYQ
-24 EQARRQ
+24 DQARRQ
-30 SRWLVFL
+30 SRWLIFL

-43 IIIVVIDFAILVA
+43 VIIVVIDAAILVA

-62 EEQQFIFNTQALKAN
+62 EEQQFAFSMQTLKAN
-77 LPTLLG
+77 VPTLLG
-83 GAVLTA
+83 GALVTA
-89 GVIAVASLFK
+89 AVIAIASLFK

-117 LVEADARD
+117 QVEADARD

-138 ALASGIAVPE
+138 ALASGIPVPE

-160 FAAGFTPA
+160 FAAGFTSA

-176 GALEKLSRNELQ
+176 GALEKLSRSELQ

-226 LHGSFY
+226 LHGSYFV
-232 MGRSKNNNGGAIVLI
+232 GRSKNSNGGAIVLVAI
-247 AVAVML
+247 AVML

-312 EVSHMLFGDGEKM
+312 EVSHMLFGNGEKT

-337 IKRVDKSFKPEDL
+337 IQRIDKSFKPEDL
-350 AELAK
+350 VQLAK
-355 KIQREHQAES
+355 NIQRKKRTEAEKAAK
-365 ERHSKKQEAT
+365 EQQKAKK
-375 ERRGGGMFD
+375 RDGGMFD
-384 GGNLVD
+384 ADNLVD
-390 QIGHPDF
+390 QIGNPDF
-397 SRILMAATLAASIP
+397 SRILMAAALAASIP
-411 DEISQAAHSSQ
+411 EQINRAAHSSQ

-429 YCLLDRDDEI
+429 YCLMDRDDEI
-439 REQQLLMVAQ
+439 REQQLLAVAQ

-458 VRGLVNAAP
+458 VRGLLTAAP

-500 KALSEADGQTDVFEY
+500 TALSEADGQTDVFEY
-515 LMAKIIAQHLWESVN
+515 LMAKIIAQHLWESMN
-530 PQRVKLSGKK
+530 PQRVRLSGKK
-540 SLAQMSDKAHSV
+540 SLKQLTGKALDV
-552 ITVLAL
+552 IAVLAL
-558 HGNEGSAAAESAYRA
+558 HGHDRTAGVELAYRA
-573 GSTVLGS
+573 GSALLGS
-580 GTNASMP
+580 ETTSPMP
-587 DTGDWSETLD
+587 RIEDWSETLD
-597 MALSALDQLKPSD
+597 DALPALDQLKPAD
-610 KETFVKA
+610 KEKLVNA
-617 LLATVMADDKIAV
+617 LVATVMADNKIAV
-630 TELELLRVVCAV
+630 SEMELLRVVCSI
-642 IHVPLPMITGGQS
+642 IHVPLPMITGGET